1 MYNIIPLILI
11 LISLGVII
19 VIAVKKFSLLANL
32 DVANMP
38 AEREAKFKE
47 RIISNRLKRTFFKWW
62 SKLLK
67 LLSPLAVATGNFFS
81 RSLERLTKLKEE
93 YKKSPLPVDDLEQK
107 LNQLF
112 NEAAELKKQNDFVK
126 VEKKYIEIIGLDSK
140 NIRVF
145 KELGR
150 LYFEEKNYEEA
161 KQTFEHLLKL
171 KQDDEE
177 IYDNLAQI
185 AKAEG
190 DLKQAKK
197 EYLKF
202 LEINKQSAQ
211 TYFNLALVYQAMGK
225 MKLAVNNLKQ
235 ALAIEPSQPRYLDT
249 MLEISIMI
257 KDKAMA
263 LDSYK
268 KLLEVNPENQKLEEF
283 KKQIDAL

>member
-11 LISLGVII
+11 LISLSVII
-19 VIAVKKFSLLANL
+19 VIVVKKFSILSNL
-32 DVANMP
+32 DVKNIP

-62 SKLLK
+62 SKITK
-67 LLSPLAVATGNFFS
+67 FLSPLAAATLNFFNG
-81 RSLERLTKLKEE
+81 SLTNLIKLKNE
-93 YKKSPLPVDDLEQK
+93 YQKTTLPADDNEQRINR
-107 LNQLF
+107 LYI
-112 NEAAELKKQNDFVK
+112 EADEFKKQNDFVNA
-126 VEKKYIEIIGLDSK
+126 EKKYIEIIGLDSK
-140 NIRVF
+140 NIKVF

-150 LYFEEKNYEEA
+150 LYFEMKNYEEA
-161 KQTFEHLLKL
+161 SQTFEHLLKL

-185 AKAEG
+185 AKAKG
-190 DLKQAKK
+190 DLEQAKK
-197 EYLKF
+197 EYLKY

-225 MKLAVNNLKQ
+225 MKLAVNNLKK

-257 KDKAMA
+257 KDKVMA

-283 KKQIDAL
+283 KKQIDQL